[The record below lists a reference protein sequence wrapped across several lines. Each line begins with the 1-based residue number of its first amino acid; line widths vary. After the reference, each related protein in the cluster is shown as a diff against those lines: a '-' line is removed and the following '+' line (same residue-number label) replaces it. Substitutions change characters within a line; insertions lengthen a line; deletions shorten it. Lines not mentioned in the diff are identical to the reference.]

1 MVTTRGM
8 AATGSAS
15 AGGRERAAEAML
27 PLVAASAA
35 EGYEREREAR
45 IQENMERMEKLG
57 LRDLANR
64 SNQSATGFAGGGSG
78 SGSDRW
84 KRKVSVTA
92 GPASPSPA
100 RRSLRLK
107 SLDPVNYCEIRTRKG
122 KDVEGGSSVPI
133 EVGSEE
139 EVNAEDAAPVAKE
152 DQGDS
157 EAIQDEDA
165 DHHQVNDNA
174 DDGDED
180 DRESVVTSSSQD
192 CEVTLED
199 IIGCATSS
207 EPAGPKKRKLIER
220 KP

>member
-1 MVTTRGM
+1 M
-8 AATGSAS
+8 AAT
-15 AGGRERAAEAML
+15 
-27 PLVAASAA
+27 ASAA

-45 IQENMERMEKLG
+45 IQENMERMQKLG
-57 LRDLANR
+57 IRDLANR
-64 SNQSATGFAGGGSG
+64 FNQSATGFAGGGSW

-84 KRKVSVTA
+84 RRKVPVTA

-152 DQGDS
+152 DQGHS

-165 DHHQVNDNA
+165 DHHQVNDPA
-174 DDGDED
+174 DDDGDED

-192 CEVTLED
+192 CEVNLED

-207 EPAGPKKRKLIER
+207 KPAGPKKRKLIER
-220 KP
+220 NPDYVLRELA